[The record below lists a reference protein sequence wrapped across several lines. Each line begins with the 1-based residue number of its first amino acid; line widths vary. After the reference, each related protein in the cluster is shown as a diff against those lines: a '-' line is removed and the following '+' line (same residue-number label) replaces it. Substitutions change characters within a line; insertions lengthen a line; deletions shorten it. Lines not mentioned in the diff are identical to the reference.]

1 MQITDY
7 LQIQKYVAFLDVL
20 GFKELVHQKG
30 EKLDLYFTIIDEAI
44 EAIRKDKPEI
54 QSQIVSDSIIIACDI
69 SDHNLGLLFTA
80 VQSIQSKCAMQN
92 IWIRGAITEGDIY
105 FNQNPN
111 IVVGNG
117 LTQAYLMESQAIYP
131 RVIINPLIIQR
142 FKTREKFIE
151 KYNTSKATLIFQP
164 HYSSNFIAQDAIF
177 IAFLEKI
184 LDHNLSDT
192 LEILFNYIKSEL
204 YSGQQHYQKYLW
216 LKNYF
221 TEALS
226 IMRDRYGAPK
236 ILFKQ
241 QPPHEY
247 WVCESYIQR
256 FQSL

>member
-1 MQITDY
+1 MKITDH

-30 EKLDLYFTIIDEAI
+30 EKLDLYFTIIDQAI
-44 EAIRKDKPEI
+44 EDIRKDKPEI

-80 VQSIQSKCAMQN
+80 VQSIQAKCAMQN
-92 IWIRGAITEGDIY
+92 IWLRGAITEGDIY
-105 FNQNPN
+105 FSQHPN

-117 LTQAYLMESQAIYP
+117 LTQAYLMESQAIFP

-164 HYSSNFIAQDAIF
+164 HDSSNFIPKDAIF

-184 LDHNLSDT
+184 VDQNLDDT
-192 LEILFNYIKSEL
+192 LKILLNHVKIEL

-221 TEALS
+221 TEALT
-226 IMRDRYGAPK
+226 IMRNRYGVSK
-236 ILFKQ
+236 ILFRQ

-247 WVCESYIQR
+247 WVCESYVQQ